1 MRRGSFYLLFLHAL
15 IRREPLFRADWNRPQ
30 RPAQSPQSAA
40 PTPST
45 AEAACKLP
53 ALGLP
58 RGGAY
63 WSSQTGAHELKSPL
77 ST

>member
-1 MRRGSFYLLFLHAL
+1 M
-15 IRREPLFRADWNRPQ
+15 
-30 RPAQSPQSAA
+30 
-40 PTPST
+40 PST